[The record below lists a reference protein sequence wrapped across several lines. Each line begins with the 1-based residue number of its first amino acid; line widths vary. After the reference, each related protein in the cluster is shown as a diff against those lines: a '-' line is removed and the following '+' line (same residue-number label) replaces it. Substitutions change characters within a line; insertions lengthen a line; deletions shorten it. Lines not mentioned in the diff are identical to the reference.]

1 MTELVCMV
9 AEHQPARMIFVN
21 PTNPASPSMKALA
34 DAVPRLPDPLE
45 ANT

>member
-1 MTELVCMV
+1 MTELVCVV
-9 AEHQPARMIFVN
+9 AEYQSARTIFVN

-34 DAVPRLPDPLE
+34 DAVPGLPDPLE

>member
-1 MTELVCMV
+1 VV
-9 AEHQPARMIFVN
+9 DHQPARTIFVN
-21 PTNPASPSMKALA
+21 PTNPYTKALA